1 MEHEGLVKI
10 AGAVVGFC
18 ASIYGLRKAIL
29 GFAFFKRSG
38 LRKEFKFTKNFLA
51 NLKANHPYLVEK
63 GFFAITGDASLS
75 AHEIICLLS
84 LPSPTQALRH
94 YSAAKKYL
102 EIKHEKSSQP
112 KIDFR
117 KGYSEKKFRR
127 MKWRYLC
134 LYVIFGFAAG
144 TPLYFAKELSTFKFD
159 LQTTLGLV
167 FAWILPMG
175 YLAVMFLFES
185 AKIMRAQELI
195 EVQKS
200 NFGNTSASAMPSN
213 Q

>member
-1 MEHEGLVKI
+1 MEYEGFLKI
-10 AGAVVGFC
+10 AGAAVGFC
-18 ASIYGLRKAIL
+18 VSIYGLRKAIL
-29 GFAFFKRSG
+29 SFAFFKRSG

-51 NLKANHPYLVEK
+51 NLKSNHPYLVEK

-102 EIKHEKSSQP
+102 EIKNEQACQP

-117 KGYSEKKFRR
+117 KTYSEKKFRW
-127 MKWRYLC
+127 MKGWYLC
-134 LYVIFGFAAG
+134 LYVIFGFAA
-144 TPLYFAKELSTFKFD
+144 TAPLYFAKELSTFKLD

-167 FAWILPMG
+167 LAWILPMA
-175 YLAVMFLFES
+175 YLSVMFLLES
-185 AKIMRAQELI
+185 AKIMRAQELL
-195 EVQKS
+195 EMQKS
-200 NFGNTSASAMPSN
+200 NFGDATSSAMPPN